1 MGTSL
6 HQMMMDYNIYN
17 INFLKSVAALRFCYD
32 SGIFFKQIAFMYK
45 VGNCLCVKRLK
56 GVDNNENTLTTFSS
70 QEP

>member
-17 INFLKSVAALRFCYD
+17 INFLLQHSDFVMTLEY
-32 SGIFFKQIAFMYK
+32 FFKQIAFMYK

-56 GVDNNENTLTTFSS
+56 GVDNNENTLTTFSA